1 MFSALFSQRFAESWC
16 LQWAAGGMLSSRAQG
31 LSRDAGSLSRP
42 LTLSIPLE
50 AVRPE
55 KADSRAP
62 GQGGQFWK
70 GISSRRPPRGRTAG
84 VEGRGP
90 RRGMTAHWHLPAGP
104 GSRSCSPP
112 VKITGGQR
120 AGTGA
125 RGKKKN
131 PGIQVPAH
139 GRADLTST
147 SLGRAGASLSW
158 GVARLPRVRCQG
170 CFSGDELFISCFKGI
185 VKFQFLISVIMIFNS
200 VSSMF
205 FLICWIFVACVHHV
219 CNPFYFLSILTYIL

>member
-1 MFSALFSQRFAESWC
+1 MNWTGVKWGCCGNAVFSALSSQRFAESWC
-16 LQWAAGGMLSSRAQG
+16 LQWAAGGILSSKAQG
-31 LSRDAGSLSRP
+31 LSRDSGSLSRP

-70 GISSRRPPRGRTAG
+70 GISSRRPHRGRTAG

-90 RRGMTAHWHLPAGP
+90 RRGMSAHWHLPAGP

-125 RGKKKN
+125 RGKKKPWHTG
-131 PGIQVPAH
+131 PGTWTSRPDEH
-139 GRADLTST
+139 FPGSGRWQPQ
-147 SLGRAGASLSW
+147 LGCGQAAPGPLS
-158 GVARLPRVRCQG
+158 GLLLRR
-170 CFSGDELFISCFKGI
+170 
-185 VKFQFLISVIMIFNS
+185 
-200 VSSMF
+200 
-205 FLICWIFVACVHHV
+205 
-219 CNPFYFLSILTYIL
+219 